1 DADLLADLA
10 ALWRNVAVP
19 VVGDLGEA
27 VVEAL
32 VDHAGRHPT
41 VVAVDDAHHLT
52 PTTLELLRRLS
63 STAAPLVVVLAQVAS
78 TGGSGRGGGVGL
90 ALRGLAPGECRRLA
104 GLAGGEEIS
113 DLVAT
118 ALHAATGGSP
128 AGVRAAVRDTTDHPD
143 DALGVLLL

>member
-1 DADLLADLA
+1 IDGWHVAVATCPEVATRPLEPLGEIVQQVLDHEPHTEDAFDADLLADLA

-78 TGGSGRGGGVGL
+78 TGRPDPGGGVGL
-90 ALRGLAPGECRRLA
+90 TL
-104 GLAGGEEIS
+104 
-113 DLVAT
+113 
-118 ALHAATGGSP
+118 
-128 AGVRAAVRDTTDHPD
+128 
-143 DALGVLLL
+143 